1 MIAFL
6 LPLAASA
13 LGYRGI
19 VIPVEFS
26 DTKFSSL
33 YSGVTVKI
41 ESARDY
47 LNDQFTYGPTI
58 NFDIAPTV
66 RLSKA
71 SAWYGANSSSR
82 KDDRIGELVRE
93 ACAALKI
100 DWSTYDNDAD
110 GYIDNVCFITAGGSE
125 ADGAGADHIWPQQ
138 GSMAD
143 FGGTFQAGSK
153 TVSNFSVCAES
164 SSMAV
169 FCHEFLHS
177 FGLPDMYDTDGTGS
191 GGRTKGLW
199 GKLSIMDSGIMAG
212 ADATP
217 PSFSAIELEL
227 LGIGRPV
234 RLAKGYHTL
243 RPVGTSKE
251 YLRIDTPNDGEYFLL
266 ECRKAEGW
274 DAGIGGEGLVI
285 YHIDK
290 SVNNSWYSDYFSRN
304 LTARERWEH
313 NEINCR
319 PEHPCARVIEAT
331 PGTTDI
337 SKVFFPQ
344 AGHDS
349 FSSDTDPSYH
359 FWNGETAEQCIDNIT
374 IKEDG
379 SAVFRVITPLVLYSL
394 QAFQDAAIANGYT
407 DDALTVKEC
416 RLTWYPESDKS
427 RLTARSA
434 SATVQQDGTFSL
446 LIDNLT
452 PSTTYIL
459 DIRAICQDG
468 KIYSNRR
475 SFTTKSLNP
484 KLRPFIYLNSLSRR
498 PDGSFFAG
506 GACPLRIYNPGDVSA
521 IRWYFNDEPVTTG
534 PDGYWHLTESGTLKA
549 ELFLKDG
556 SVEILTKKLTV
567 Q

>member
-212 ADATP
+212 TDATP

-243 RPVGTSKE
+243 RPVGSSKE

-290 SVNNSWYSDYFSRN
+290 SVNN
-304 LTARERWEH
+304 
-313 NEINCR
+313 
-319 PEHPCARVIEAT
+319 
-331 PGTTDI
+331 
-337 SKVFFPQ
+337 
-344 AGHDS
+344 
-349 FSSDTDPSYH
+349 
-359 FWNGETAEQCIDNIT
+359 
-374 IKEDG
+374 
-379 SAVFRVITPLVLYSL
+379 
-394 QAFQDAAIANGYT
+394 
-407 DDALTVKEC
+407 
-416 RLTWYPESDKS
+416 RLT
-427 RLTARSA
+427 
-434 SATVQQDGTFSL
+434 
-446 LIDNLT
+446 
-452 PSTTYIL
+452 
-459 DIRAICQDG
+459 
-468 KIYSNRR
+468 
-475 SFTTKSLNP
+475 
-484 KLRPFIYLNSLSRR
+484 
-498 PDGSFFAG
+498 
-506 GACPLRIYNPGDVSA
+506 
-521 IRWYFNDEPVTTG
+521 
-534 PDGYWHLTESGTLKA
+534 H
-549 ELFLKDG
+549 
-556 SVEILTKKLTV
+556 
-567 Q
+567 